1 MPILLNQYI
10 YPMNFETLCTDTCEL
25 VKQTGAFI
33 RNESLQFNTGT
44 VEVKSF
50 NQLVSYVD
58 KSAEEQL
65 VKGLSAL
72 LPEAGYITEEE
83 TVISQDKEFMWII
96 DPLDGTTNFIHGVP
110 VYSISIGLTRNNI
123 LVLGVVYEINRDELF
138 YAWEGSAAYL
148 NGKSIKVSEND
159 DLSKS
164 LLATG
169 FPYYDF
175 DLMQKYLNTLHA
187 FMKQSHGMR
196 RMGSAAVDLAY
207 VACGRFDGF
216 FEYGLH
222 AWDLAG
228 GAFIV
233 QQAGGK
239 ISDFSGGN
247 NYIFGKEIIASSSKI
262 YTPFQQVIADHF
274 TSS

>member
-1 MPILLNQYI
+1 
-10 YPMNFETLCTDTCEL
+10 MNFEHVCTDTCRI
-25 VKQTGAFI
+25 VKQTGEFI
-33 RNESLQFNTGT
+33 RKESLQFNQGS

-58 KSAEEQL
+58 KTAEEQL

-72 LPEAGYITEEE
+72 LPEAGFITEEE
-83 TVISQDKEFMWII
+83 TILTQNKEFMWII

-110 VYSISIGLTRNNI
+110 VYSISVGLTKNNK
-123 LVLGVVYEINRDELF
+123 LVMGVVYEISRDELF
-138 YAWEGSAAYL
+138 YAWENSKAYL
-148 NGKSIKVSEND
+148 NGNEIKVSDNN

-187 FMKQSHGMR
+187 FMKNSHGMR

-222 AWDLAG
+222 AWDVAG

-239 ISDFSGGN
+239 ISDFKGGDD
-247 NYIFGKEIIASSSKI
+247 YVFGKEIIAASKNI
-262 YTPFQQVIADHF
+262 YSPFMHVINENF
-274 TSS
+274 T